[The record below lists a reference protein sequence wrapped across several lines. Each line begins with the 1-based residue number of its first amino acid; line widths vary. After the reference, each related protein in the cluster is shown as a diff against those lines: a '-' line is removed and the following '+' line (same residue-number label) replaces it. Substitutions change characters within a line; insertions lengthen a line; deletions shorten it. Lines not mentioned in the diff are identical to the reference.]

1 MNQLTVK
8 QFYPVKNSAYYIL
21 VYESIDTEML
31 QSASRINSFT
41 LFKTV
46 SVKIQAVQ
54 VLRTF
59 PIIHMRTPFF
69 HMDKQISTFEN

>member
-54 VLRTF
+54 VLKTF
-59 PIIHMRTPFF
+59 PIIHMRTPFS